1 MQLKKCKRCFYNSV
15 KDVCISY
22 RIAANVPAMKR
33 TGNRSVNFDLLIRK
47 AKTCFELL
55 NLAEKGQNK
64 SFGRAKDYV
73 WLQIPPVCFIAI
85 VSCCTY

>member
-1 MQLKKCKRCFYNSV
+1 
-15 KDVCISY
+15 
-22 RIAANVPAMKR
+22 MKR
-33 TGNRSVNFDLLIRK
+33 TENRSANFDLQIRK

-73 WLQIPPVCFIAI
+73 WLLIPPVCFIGI
-85 VSCCTY
+85 VGCSILFYFCSNEVFRKI